1 MPSRITLAG
10 PRHFNQSRPGCNSAD
25 GCALASAMIGLRE
38 PSFIFS
44 QIRTI
49 QNHTSPRRESDH
61 QTVTQDEAKQDRSPA
76 LRICVHLCSS
86 LVLFCT
92 DAAKKAAA

>member
-1 MPSRITLAG
+1 MPSRITLAS
-10 PRHFNQSRPGCNSAD
+10 PRHFNQSRPGCNSAG
-25 GCALASAMIGLRE
+25 GCALASAISGLRK

-44 QIRTI
+44 QIRTM
-49 QNHTSPRRESDH
+49 QDHTSPGRESDH
-61 QTVTQDEAKQDRSPA
+61 QTMTQDEVKQDRSPV

-92 DAAKKAAA
+92 DAAKKAVA